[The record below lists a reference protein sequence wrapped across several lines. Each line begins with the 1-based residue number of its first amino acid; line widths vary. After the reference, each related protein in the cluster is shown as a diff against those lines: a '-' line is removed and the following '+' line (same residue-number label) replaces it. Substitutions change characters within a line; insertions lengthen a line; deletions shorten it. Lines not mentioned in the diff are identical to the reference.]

1 MAIYVITGII
11 AVLFIYIIIT
21 YNSFVKTN
29 NIVKE
34 AFSTMD
40 IYLKKRWDL
49 IPNLV
54 DVVKGYTKHEK
65 ETFEKIA
72 SLRANSYDSMSMN
85 KKIAI
90 NE

>member
-1 MAIYVITGII
+1 MAIYVIIGII

-40 IYLKKRWDL
+40 IYLK
-49 IPNLV
+49 
-54 DVVKGYTKHEK
+54 
-65 ETFEKIA
+65 
-72 SLRANSYDSMSMN
+72 
-85 KKIAI
+85 
-90 NE
+90 

>member
-54 DVVKGYTKHEK
+54 DVVKDYTKHEK